1 MTTIKHCGRHN
12 NKKVAIVYK
21 QVPGEDHM
29 CLVLYTESMP
39 SRLHDEVM
47 KVIESAAGQSAKE
60 LADAMHRHIMA
71 DGTNCLNTVHT
82 ARLLQKVP
90 TIQVV
95 VTANSQSQVRLDILN
110 DLLKKMESG
119 EEATKQLA
127 DLDAQRGLA
136 NNQNQGRELGEPPR
150 QAEYDTNALS
160 AQEIIDAAT
169 ASTSPGILS
178 DADIAQ
184 QRTTQASK
192 LRAEAQGMLNEAIR
206 LEQEA
211 AVLVP
216 TTQKKSNARKPKTK
230 TAA

>member
-1 MTTIKHCGRHN
+1 MATIKHVGRHN

-136 NNQNQGRELGEPPR
+136 TNKNQGRELGEPPR
-150 QAEYDTNALS
+150 QAEYDANALS
-160 AQEIIDAAT
+160 AQEIIDAA
-169 ASTSPGILS
+169 TSPGILS

-184 QRTTQASK
+184 QRTTQANK
-192 LRAEAQGMLNEAIR
+192 LRAEAQGMLNEATR

-211 AVLVP
+211 SVLVP
-216 TTQKKSNARKPKTK
+216 TTQKKTNVRKPKTK